1 MGFADL
7 CEEKLDM
14 DIYYDQLVSLRKVLF
29 IIQKFKNHYSFEIS
43 LSSLKEIFNDILK
56 KQSINLYG
64 DLNADLQIMGLLE
77 SRGLEFENVIFCS
90 ANEGILPNNNFTNSL
105 LTYDLR
111 KKFDIPTIDEA
122 DAREAYDFYRL
133 LFKAKNISLIY
144 NSVSEGVSSSEKS
157 RFIYQLELLKNDNY
171 LSLIHI

>member
-1 MGFADL
+1 M
-7 CEEKLDM
+7 
-14 DIYYDQLVSLRKVLF
+14 
-29 IIQKFKNHYSFEIS
+29 
-43 LSSLKEIFNDILK
+43 
-56 KQSINLYG
+56 
-64 DLNADLQIMGLLE
+64 
-77 SRGLEFENVIFCS
+77 
-90 ANEGILPNNNFTNSL
+90 
-105 LTYDLR
+105 R

-171 LSLIHI
+171 KINYINAQFEIPVKKSVDYYFPKSKAVIKKLKEIASSGFSPSSLSSYIDDPLVFFDN

>member
-1 MGFADL
+1 
-7 CEEKLDM
+7 
-14 DIYYDQLVSLRKVLF
+14 
-29 IIQKFKNHYSFEIS
+29 
-43 LSSLKEIFNDILK
+43 
-56 KQSINLYG
+56 
-64 DLNADLQIMGLLE
+64 MGLLE

-90 ANEGILPNNNFTNSL
+90 ANEGILPNNNLTNSL

-171 LSLIHI
+171 KRFGSNAIKFSENFSWKKIIRKYLDLI